1 MRRTVFGPSLR
12 RPNCSSDQGRPIH
25 VTRLSTILR
34 GRPRLFI
41 GLFAG
46 LLAEIVVPASLA
58 PLQRGIIAWDIGCL
72 VFLGLAAHMFSTERM
87 SRMAHDAKAQEE
99 GEWTIFALTVGA
111 VAASFAAIIGEFSV
125 GKDATADVRNLHV
138 VLVATTLLVSWLM
151 THTVFAFRYAHEYY
165 QWQGSPDVIDKGLD
179 FPGDVPP
186 DYWDF
191 FYFAL
196 VLGMTFQ
203 VSDVQITSRK
213 LRRLATLH
221 GLLGFLF
228 NTVILALS
236 VNIGASLVS

>member
-1 MRRTVFGPSLR
+1 ML
-12 RPNCSSDQGRPIH
+12 
-25 VTRLSTILR
+25 TILR

-41 GLFAG
+41 GVAAG
-46 LLAEIVVPASLA
+46 LAAELVLSWSLPALS
-58 PLQRGIIAWDIGCL
+58 RGIVAWDIGCV
-72 VFLGLAAHMFSTERM
+72 VFLALAAHMFSSERM
-87 SRMAHDAKAQEE
+87 SDMAADAKAQEE

-111 VAASFAAIIGEFSV
+111 TFASFAAIIGEFSAS
-125 GKDATADVRNLHV
+125 KEADPTVRNLHV
-138 VLVATTLLVSWLM
+138 ALVVVTLLVSWLM

-165 QWQGSPDVIDKGLD
+165 QWDDELDAVEKGLD
-179 FPGDVPP
+179 FPGDAPP

-213 LRRLATLH
+213 LRRVATLH

>member
-1 MRRTVFGPSLR
+1 ML
-12 RPNCSSDQGRPIH
+12 
-25 VTRLSTILR
+25 TILR

-41 GLFAG
+41 GVAAG
-46 LLAEIVVPASLA
+46 LAAELVQPSALA
-58 PLQRGIIAWDIGCL
+58 PLQRGIVAWDIGCL
-72 VFLGLAAHMFSTERM
+72 VFLALAAHMFSGERM
-87 SRMAHDAKAQEE
+87 SDMAADAKAQEE

-111 VAASFAAIIGEFSV
+111 TFASFAAIIGEFSV
-125 GKDATADVRNLHV
+125 SKDAAPAVRNLHI
-138 VLVATTLLVSWLM
+138 VLVAVTLLVSWLM

-165 QWQGSPDVIDKGLD
+165 QWDDELDAVEKGLD
-179 FPGDVPP
+179 FPGDAPP

-213 LRRLATLH
+213 LRRVATLH

-236 VNIGASLVS
+236 VNIGAGLVS